1 MLRGPGAVLLGVA
14 RTSSKDVWPG
24 TRAQFTMCKLF
35 SVDIR
40 RNVRSG
46 PAVGLSLGEVL
57 ELPAV
62 RDGAPQLVT
71 GQDQLDRLIRWAHVS
86 ELTDIGPLLRGGE
99 LVLTTGIGLPDDPS
113 GSQRY
118 VDGLVAA
125 EVGALMI
132 ELGRRFDAV
141 PGPLADAA
149 DRAGLPLIVLHREV
163 RFVEVTEAVHTRI
176 VDAQVAQ
183 LRWSDRLHRRFTALT
198 VDGADVTA
206 IVAAAADLAGGPV
219 VLENR
224 AHQVIAVA
232 DGGVDLGPV
241 LDDWDRRSRGVA
253 RGEQA
258 GWTVVPVVARG
269 VAWGRLVAVDAVVPG
284 DAASVLERAAAA
296 LALNR
301 LSERDELALRLRAH
315 QEVLATLT
323 AAGAGEPVPA
333 RVLEARAAS
342 LGVPLRDRNLV
353 GIVVAVPARTGQEPE
368 RLGRDDV
375 ERVVA
380 AAAGQFDAL
389 VDAPKLGEVRL
400 VASFDVATDRA
411 EVLQPFARRLHGDGP
426 RSRLTIGVGS
436 TVRTAGA
443 VARSLR
449 EAAYVAA
456 AAPSVDQ
463 RKDYLELLD
472 IRVRGLLH
480 LLREDPR
487 LQDFV
492 HRELGALLAYDTERG
507 SDLVATLRAYLETG
521 RNKTRTAAV
530 LHLSRPGLYARLTT
544 IGRVLDADL
553 DDPETCL
560 ALHVALLALEASR
573 R

>member
-1 MLRGPGAVLLGVA
+1 MALFELTLA
-14 RTSSKDVWPG
+14 DV
-24 TRAQFTMCKLF
+24 
-35 SVDIR
+35 
-40 RNVRSG
+40 
-46 PAVGLSLGEVL
+46 LSL
-57 ELPAV
+57 PTV
-62 RDGAPQLVT
+62 RDGQPELVT
-71 GQDQLDRLIRWAHVS
+71 GEDQLDRPIRWAHVS
-86 ELTDIGPLLRGGE
+86 ELADIGPLLRGGE
-99 LVLTTGIGLPDDPS
+99 LVLTTGIGLPDDPA
-113 GSQRY
+113 GARRY
-118 VDGLVAA
+118 VDGLVDA
-125 EVGALMI
+125 EVGALMV
-132 ELGRRFDAV
+132 ELGRRFLEV
-141 PGPLADAA
+141 PGPLTDAA
-149 DRAGLPLIVLHREV
+149 RRAGLPLIVLHREI

-176 VDAQVAQ
+176 VDAQVAH

-206 IVAAAADLAGGPV
+206 ILAAAAELAASPV

-224 AHQVIAVA
+224 AHQVIAVD

-241 LDDWDRRSRGVA
+241 LDDWERRSRGVS

-269 VAWGRLVAVDAVVPG
+269 IAWGRLVAVDAVAPG
-284 DAASVLERAAAA
+284 DVASVLERAAAA

-301 LSERDELALRLRAH
+301 LSERDELTLRLRAH

-323 AAGAGEPVPA
+323 TTRLGETVPV

-342 LGVPLRDRNLV
+342 LGVPLRDRNLI
-353 GIVVAVPARTGQEPE
+353 GIVVAGSSRTGAEPE

-380 AAAGQFDAL
+380 AAAGRFDAL
-389 VDAPKLGEVRL
+389 VDAPKVGEVRL
-400 VASFDVATDRA
+400 VASFDVATDRT
-411 EVLQPFARRLHGDGP
+411 EVLRPFARRLHGDAP

-436 TVRTAGA
+436 TVRTAGE

-456 AAPSVDQ
+456 IGPSVDP

-487 LQDFV
+487 LQDYV
-492 HRELGALLAYDTERG
+492 HRELGALLTYDAERG

-530 LHLSRPGLYARLTT
+530 LHLSRPGLYSRLTT
-544 IGRVLDADL
+544 IGRVLQNDL
-553 DDPETCL
+553 EDPETCL
-560 ALHVALLALEASR
+560 ALHVALLALDALAGMDGLDLDSDR
-573 R
+573 M

>member
-1 MLRGPGAVLLGVA
+1 MLPWQQDDGPVV
-14 RTSSKDVWPG
+14 RTQW
-24 TRAQFTMCKLF
+24 TTCKLF
-35 SVDIR
+35 AVETRRSVT
-40 RNVRSG
+40 
-46 PAVGLSLGEVL
+46 PAPSVGLALGEVL
-57 ELPAV
+57 ALPAV
-62 RDGAPQLVT
+62 RAGAPELVT
-71 GQDQLDRLIRWAHVS
+71 GQDELDRSIRWAHVS
-86 ELTDIGPLLRGGE
+86 ELIDIGPLLRGGE
-99 LVLTTGIGLPDDPS
+99 LVLTTGIGLPDDPL

-125 EVGALMI
+125 DVGALLV
-132 ELGRRFDAV
+132 ELGRRFTTV
-141 PGPLADAA
+141 PESLAMAA
-149 DRAGLPLIVLHREV
+149 RRAGLPLIVLHREV

-206 IVAAAADLAGGPV
+206 IVAAAAELAGGPV

-232 DGGVDLGPV
+232 DGGRQMGP
-241 LDDWDRRSRGVA
+241 LLADWERRSRGA
-253 RGEQA
+253 TRGAQD

-269 VAWGRLVAVDAVVPG
+269 VAWGRLVALDAVAPG

-296 LALNR
+296 LAVNR

-315 QEVLATLT
+315 QEVLAALT
-323 AAGAGEPVPA
+323 TTDDRDRPA
-333 RVLEARAAS
+333 NHVLEARAAA
-342 LGVPLRDRNLV
+342 LGVPLRGRSLV
-353 GIVVAVPARTGQEPE
+353 GIVVVAPPWAGREPE
-368 RLGRDDV
+368 WLRRDDV

-380 AAAGQFDAL
+380 AATGRFDAL
-389 VDAPKLGEVRL
+389 VDASTPGQVRL
-400 VASFDVATDRA
+400 VASFDAHTDRA
-411 EVLQPFARRLHGDGP
+411 QVLQPFARSLRGDVGNEAP
-426 RSRLTIGVGS
+426 TVGVGS
-436 TVRTAGA
+436 VVQAVDE

-456 AAPSVDQ
+456 ASPSIDR

-480 LLREDPR
+480 VLREDPR

-492 HRELGALLAYDTERG
+492 HRELGSLLVHDAERG
-507 SDLVATLRAYLETG
+507 SDLLATLRAYLDAG
-521 RNKTRTAAV
+521 RNKTRAAAA
-530 LHLSRPGLYARLTT
+530 LHLSRPAFYARLATVA
-544 IGRVLDADL
+544 RVLDADL

-560 ALHVALLALEASR
+560 SLHIALIAWGTPLERPGGR